1 MADSPRANRLSDA
14 SPTANGQE
22 PSPPET
28 VLAAPD
34 SSTTAPSA
42 APAEAIDRE
51 LPPPPKAPG
60 GPRALPS
67 RSGRPPRTAPDVEGE
82 RRWLPSLRGF
92 QSIHLPDALQNTNF
106 RRYWSSQVVSLAGT
120 WMQNTGSSLV
130 VLSLT
135 TSAVAIGAINV
146 VSSLPMLLFS
156 LFGGVV
162 ADRLPRRKIIIT
174 TQSLLG
180 VISLIYAFLIFT
192 DQIQFWHILVLAAAG
207 GTIASFELPAS
218 QAFVSELVR
227 RDDLPQAL
235 ALNSASFNATR
246 TIGPAMAGIVITAL
260 GTAAAFFIN
269 AITLLAPISVLL
281 SLRGK
286 VSDAPSA
293 RRGSGLSQLKEGVA
307 YIRRTD
313 EVLGLILITTI
324 FSFFV
329 FPNLLVLMPL
339 YVDDVLGGGES
350 WVAAMISVLGIG
362 SLIGA
367 IVLIRGSRLEVAA
380 GRRLRTSM
388 VGLTVGLMWLALSP
402 NPWVAV
408 PGVLISGYSF
418 ATGNTQISTRVQQLA
433 PDEMRGRVLSVN
445 SLAFNGVMPFA
456 TMIVSFLAE
465 SIGQHIVMGACAVLL
480 AIGSFLIWKRYAWKA
495 FIPASRTVATI
506 N

>member
-1 MADSPRANRLSDA
+1 MADRTRANRSHEA
-14 SPTANGQE
+14 SLTANGHE
-22 PSPPET
+22 PSPPDPDADD
-28 VLAAPD
+28 AA
-34 SSTTAPSA
+34 
-42 APAEAIDRE
+42 DRD
-51 LPPPPKAPG
+51 LPPPPKVPG
-60 GPRALPS
+60 GPRAFLN
-67 RSGRPPRTAPDVEGE
+67 RSGRPPRTAPRVEGG
-82 RRWLPSLRGF
+82 RRWMPSLRGF
-92 QSIHLPDALQNTNF
+92 QSIRLPDALQNPNF
-106 RRYWSSQVVSLAGT
+106 RRYWSSQLFSLAGT

-135 TSAVAIGAINV
+135 TSAVAIGTINV

-162 ADRLPRRKIIIT
+162 ADRVPRRRILMT

-192 DQIQFWHILVLAAAG
+192 DQIQFWHILVLAACG

-246 TIGPAMAGIVITAL
+246 TIGPAMAGVVIGAL
-260 GTAAAFFIN
+260 GTAAAFVIN
-269 AITLLAPISVLL
+269 AFTLLAPISVLY
-281 SLRGK
+281 SLKGR
-286 VSDAPSA
+286 VRETPTV
-293 RRGSGLSQLKEGVA
+293 RRGSGLSQLKEGIA
-307 YIRRTD
+307 YIRRTE

-367 IVLIRGSRLEVAA
+367 IVLVRGSRLEVAA

-388 VGLTVGLMWLALSP
+388 IGLTVGLLWLSLSP

-408 PGVLISGYSF
+408 PGVLISGYAF

-433 PDEMRGRVLSVN
+433 PDDLRGRVLSVN

-465 SIGQHIVMGACAVLL
+465 SVGQHIVMGACSVLL
-480 AIGSFLIWKRYAWKA
+480 AIGSVLIWKRYAWKA
-495 FIPASRTVATI
+495 FVPASRTVATVS
-506 N
+506 

>member
-1 MADSPRANRLSDA
+1 
-14 SPTANGQE
+14 
-22 PSPPET
+22 
-28 VLAAPD
+28 V
-34 SSTTAPSA
+34 
-42 APAEAIDRE
+42 
-51 LPPPPKAPG
+51 G
-60 GPRALPS
+60 G
-67 RSGRPPRTAPDVEGE
+67 
-82 RRWLPSLRGF
+82 RRWLPSLSGF
-92 QSIHLPDALQNTNF
+92 ESIHLPDALQNHNF
-106 RRYWSSQVVSLAGT
+106 RRYWTSQIVSLAGT
-120 WMQNTGSSLV
+120 WMQNTGSTLV

-135 TSAVAIGAINV
+135 TSAVAIGTINV

-162 ADRLPRRKIIIT
+162 ADRVPRRKILMT

-180 VISLIYAFLIFT
+180 VISLIYAFLIFSG
-192 DQIQFWHILVLAAAG
+192 QIQFWHILVLAACS

-246 TIGPAMAGIVITAL
+246 TIGPAMAGVVIGIL
-260 GTAAAFFIN
+260 GTAAAFIIN
-269 AITLLAPISVLL
+269 AFTLLAPISVLV
-281 SLRGK
+281 SLKGRIK
-286 VSDAPSA
+286 ETPTV
-293 RRGSGLSQLKEGVA
+293 RRGSGLAQLKEGIG

-339 YVDDVLGGGES
+339 YVDDVLHGGDN
-350 WVAAMISVLGIG
+350 WVAAMISILGIG
-362 SLIGA
+362 SLVGA
-367 IVLIRGSRLEVAA
+367 ITLIRGSRLESAA

-388 VGLTVGLMWLALSP
+388 AGLTIGLLWLALSP

-408 PGVLISGYSF
+408 PGVLIAGFSF
-418 ATGNTQISTRVQQLA
+418 STGNTQISTRVQQLA

-456 TMIVSFLAE
+456 TMIVSLLAE

-480 AIGSFLIWKRYAWKA
+480 AIGSFLIWRRYAWKA
-495 FIPASRTVATI
+495 FVSPPRVVATV